1 MQDQFQRRL
10 DRSVLHLLHRAGQ
23 VADELF
29 AAEMT
34 GSDLTP
40 RQYAVLAALARR
52 EAASQTDIV
61 RETGIDRSTLADI
74 VKRLVERGMLSRRR
88 AKNDARAY
96 DVRLTPAGTAILKQ
110 AEPAAQRVSDRLL
123 RYVAS
128 TRRAELV
135 DSLANIVR
143 SVEGNDNDNE
153 TPPVQVRA

>member
-1 MQDQFQRRL
+1 MQDHPQRRL
-10 DRSVLHLLHRAGQ
+10 DQSVLHLLHRAGQ

-34 GSDLTP
+34 GSELTP
-40 RQYAVLAALARR
+40 RQYAVLATLARR

-74 VKRLVERGMLSRRR
+74 VKRLVQKGVLSRRR

-96 DVRLTPAGTAILKQ
+96 DVRLTPAGSAILKQ

-123 RYVAS
+123 RYIAG
-128 TRRAELV
+128 TRRADLV
-135 DSLANIVR
+135 DCLSNIVR
-143 SVEGNDNDNE
+143 AVEGKPAKD
-153 TPPVQVRA
+153 TPRLQARA